1 MGAGEEDADV
11 DMVYGI
17 APVLNALRNTRRE
30 MLGLYVQDGL
40 TPGNKKDRAA
50 ANKIYDLARENDIM

>member
-1 MGAGEEDADV
+1 MDGADENLDI

-30 MLGLYVQDGL
+30 MLGLYIQDGL
-40 TPGNKKDRAA
+40 TPGNKKDRNA
-50 ANKIYDLARENDIM
+50 ANKIYDIARENDVM